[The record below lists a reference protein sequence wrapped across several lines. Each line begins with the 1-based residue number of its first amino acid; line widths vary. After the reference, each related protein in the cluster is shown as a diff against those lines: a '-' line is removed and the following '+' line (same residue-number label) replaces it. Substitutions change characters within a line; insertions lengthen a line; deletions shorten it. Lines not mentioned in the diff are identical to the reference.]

1 MIVNRAFCN
10 NNKEHKQDLY
20 RVEELSLFWFKCK
33 GNEKSNAVILY
44 KAVYEK
50 PLKNKK

>member
-20 RVEELSLFWFKCK
+20 RVGRIWFKCK
-33 GNEKSNAVILY
+33 GNEKSNAVIFY

-50 PLKNKK
+50 PLQNKK